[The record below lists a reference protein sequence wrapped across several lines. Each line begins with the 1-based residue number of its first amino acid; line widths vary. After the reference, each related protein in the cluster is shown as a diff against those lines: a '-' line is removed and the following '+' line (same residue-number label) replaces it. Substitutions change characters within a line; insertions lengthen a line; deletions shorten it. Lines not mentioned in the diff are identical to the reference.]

1 MRFRLTAV
9 AVSALLAV
17 SVAGCAT
24 SEQNQRGGTGALI
37 GGGLGAIAGQALGRD
52 TKSTV
57 VGAAGGAL
65 LGAAVGTMTTPQGGQ
80 GQNLCRYQR
89 RDGTIYT
96 APCEGSGGGAYGS
109 GGYSSS
115 GGY

>member
-1 MRFRLTAV
+1 MKFRLTAL
-9 AVSALLAV
+9 AVSALMAV

-37 GGGLGAIAGQALGRD
+37 GGGLGAIAGQALGHD

-65 LGAAVGTMTTPQGGQ
+65 LGAAIGTVTTPQGQ
-80 GQNLCRYQR
+80 TQNLCRYQR
-89 RDGTIYT
+89 RDGSIYT
-96 APCEGSGGGAYGS
+96 APCEGSGGG
-109 GGYSSS
+109 GY
-115 GGY
+115 

>member
-1 MRFRLTAV
+1 MKFRLTAV

-24 SEQNQRGGTGALI
+24 SEQNVRGGTGALI
-37 GGGLGAIAGQALGRD
+37 GGGLGAIAGQALGHD

-65 LGAAVGTMTTPQGGQ
+65 LGAAIGTVTTPQGGT
-80 GQNLCRYQR
+80 QNLCRYQR
-89 RDGTIYT
+89 RDGSIYT
-96 APCEGSGGGAYGS
+96 APCEGSGGGAYGGGAYG
-109 GGYSSS
+109 GGY
-115 GGY
+115 